1 MTGLDDDLV
10 TFLNALAV
18 REPDLSRRLRA
29 RLRLL
34 RNDLAL
40 DTVGDLWGLTHPVA
54 PPRSA
59 SSCTRSF
66 AVPTPG
72 TAGHEARLWQL
83 SAALALPMDTTRLL
97 ADRLEQLHR
106 PLLHGAP
113 VGSEWHTGC
122 LTRTRLRSGKDYRV
136 VDVHRAIRRA
146 PRRDRPAAV
155 GGLDERLGPAWDQGQ
170 RGTCVAHAAGG
181 LYSYVNGTARHRLSF
196 QFLYH
201 QCKMIDGI
209 PRQEG
214 TYLETSMRVFSD
226 RRISGPHAGWGSADA
241 GLPAESAWPYEPR
254 FRPGNPAQT
263 PPPAG
268 SYQAL
273 YRGPRWG
280 NLSGRVLRC
289 SLRGSAL
296 VEDIRALLFTA
307 GLPVVIGLP
316 LFPSFN
322 NANSRRTGRIPVPLP
337 GETPVG
343 GHAMLVVGADDRKKA
358 FIVRNSWSPAWAPE
372 NPYGLPGH
380 AVIPYRY
387 LEIHGSNAYSVEA
400 AQRFRGNVEETDRLY
415 RRVGKSSP
423 LPRHDRPRHVSM
435 PRRGSTRPT
444 TPPPRPHTLW
454 GYLFG

>member
-10 TFLNALAV
+10 SFLNALAV
-18 REPDLSRRLRA
+18 RDPVLSGRLRS
-29 RLRLL
+29 RLNLMRQ
-34 RNDLAL
+34 DLAL
-40 DTVGDLWGLTHPVA
+40 DTVGDLWGLLHPVE

-66 AVPTPG
+66 AVSPPG
-72 TAGHEARLWQL
+72 TTGYEARLWQL
-83 SAALALPMDTTRLL
+83 SAALALPMETTRLL
-97 ADRLEQLHR
+97 ADRLDHLPR
-106 PLLHGAP
+106 PLLAGHAP
-113 VGSEWHTGC
+113 GSEWHTGC
-122 LTRTRLRSGKDYRV
+122 ITRTRLRSGRDYHV
-136 VDVHRAIRRA
+136 VDVHRTVHRA
-146 PRRDRPAAV
+146 PRRERPTV
-155 GGLDERLGPAWDQGQ
+155 IGDLDERLGPAWDQGQ

-181 LYSYVNGTARHRLSF
+181 LYAYLLNQRRFRLSI

-214 TYLETSMRVFSD
+214 TYLESGMRVFAD
-226 RRISGPHAGWGSADA
+226 RRLSGPRVGWGSADA
-241 GLPAESAWPYEPR
+241 GLPADDAWPYDPR
-254 FRPGNPAQT
+254 PRPGNPAHT
-263 PPPAG
+263 PPPPG
-268 SYQAL
+268 RYQAL

-280 NLSGRVLRC
+280 NLGGRVLRC
-289 SLRGSAL
+289 SLRGAAL

-387 LEIHGSNAYSVEA
+387 LEIHGSNSYAVA
-400 AQRFRGNVEETDRLY
+400 GAQRFRADVAEMDRRY
-415 RRVGKSSP
+415 RRVGRP
-423 LPRHDRPRHVSM
+423 LSHREHDRPTYGGG
-435 PRRGSTRPT
+435 PRRRPAAPS
-444 TPPPRPHTLW
+444 TPPPRPRTLW
-454 GYLFG
+454 DHLFG